1 MDTIT
6 TLQLRDAFRDA
17 ILAITPTFEPLRS
30 IKWSYCPGIRRQGRA
45 ASLEGLGTRN
55 FDLIFG
61 VGRPSYLW
69 YGAGESY
76 VATLRIA
83 VSYSGIEP
91 EIAEHMVTADAVD
104 LRRALYALRDPTL
117 SGFVGFGN
125 AAEFEPTSDKSDDK
139 DNRYLEFATEIHW
152 HQATETY

>member
-6 TLQLRDAFRDA
+6 TLELRDAFRDA
-17 ILAITPTFEPLRS
+17 ILSISPTFEALQS
-30 IKWSYCPGIRRQGRA
+30 IRWSYCPGIRRQGRA
-45 ASLEGLGTRN
+45 AQLEGLGTRN

-91 EIAEHMVTADAVD
+91 EIADHMVTADAVD
-104 LRRALYALRDPTL
+104 LRRALYALRDPVL

-125 AAEFEPTSDKSDDK
+125 NAEFEPSNDRSDDK
-139 DNRYLEFATEIHW
+139 DNRYLEFQTEIHW